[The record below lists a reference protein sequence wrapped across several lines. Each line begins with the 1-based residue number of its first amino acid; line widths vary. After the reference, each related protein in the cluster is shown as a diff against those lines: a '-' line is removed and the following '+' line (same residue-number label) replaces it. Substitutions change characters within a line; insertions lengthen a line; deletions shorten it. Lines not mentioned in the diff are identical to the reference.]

1 MKLPNCIVEEE
12 ATKCLRSV
20 RSRKQY
26 RPGVETDFRGDF
38 REDFRED
45 LQEDFQEDFQTK
57 ITQSA
62 ILRCLPPVHTEEWT

>member
-45 LQEDFQEDFQTK
+45 LQEDF
-57 ITQSA
+57 
-62 ILRCLPPVHTEEWT
+62 